1 MKQYQPQSFSLN
13 DFTPEA
19 LAQFQQSFARLQISS
34 KTSQKAALR
43 IGQQPEIQLPDAL
56 VELLLQALSQ
66 AAAGK
71 KVTLVDTDEEIS
83 AEKAATLLQVSRPF
97 LVKQLESGAMPFHW
111 VGTHRRLRLA
121 DVIAYRQQRTAKSL
135 EALRQMRE
143 EAEEIG
149 LYE

>member
-1 MKQYQPQSFSLN
+1 MKQNPSQSFSLN
-13 DFTPEA
+13 DFSPEA
-19 LAQFQQSFARLQISS
+19 LAQFQQSFARLQASS
-34 KTSQKAALR
+34 GTSQKAALR
-43 IGQQPEIQLPDAL
+43 IGRQPEIQLPDAL
-56 VELLLQALSQ
+56 VKLLLQALSQ

-71 KVTLVDTDEEIS
+71 KVTLVDADEEIS
-83 AEKAATLLQVSRPF
+83 PEKAATILHISRPF

-121 DVIAYRQQRTAKSL
+121 DVIAYRQQRIATSL
-135 EALRQMRE
+135 EALQQMRE